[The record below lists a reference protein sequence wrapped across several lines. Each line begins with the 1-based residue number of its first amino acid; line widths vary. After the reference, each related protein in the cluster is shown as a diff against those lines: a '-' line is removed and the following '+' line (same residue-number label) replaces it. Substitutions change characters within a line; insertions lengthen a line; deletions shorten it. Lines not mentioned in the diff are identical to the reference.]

1 MLAYVGFLLL
11 QMLFSMLVPAI
22 TNTLSFIQE
31 RSRELD
37 DKAQVPRI
45 AYGAPADITEH
56 PYFAILEGC
65 GAAII
70 SEEWLV
76 TAAHCVLPHGY
87 GHYEQHVTFVGSHTL
102 ENSVPV
108 FIEEIVVH
116 PQYTDL
122 GFAIVNDIALIRLVK
137 PLKFSDRIQPLEL
150 PDEKYELEDDS
161 KHVFVGVGLDETG
174 KPSKQ
179 LMKIDVNGYSTS
191 TCYARYFGSMYW
203 SVAPFMSWLDETTIC
218 ARRVENLVGAGYGDS
233 GSPMVKD
240 NVLVGI
246 ASYIMLDNDCHS
258 CHSRTLYLANV
269 AHYVP
274 WILSHTGKL

>member
-1 MLAYVGFLLL
+1 
-11 QMLFSMLVPAI
+11 MLVPVI

-37 DKAQVPRI
+37 DIGAQVPRI

-76 TAAHCVLPHGY
+76 TAAHCVLPHG
-87 GHYEQHVTFVGSHTL
+87 
-102 ENSVPV
+102 
-108 FIEEIVVH
+108 
-116 PQYTDL
+116 
-122 GFAIVNDIALIRLVK
+122 LVK

-161 KHVFVGVGLDETG
+161 KYVFVGVGLDETG
-174 KPSKQ
+174 KLSKQ

-246 ASYIMLDNDCHS
+246 ASYIMLDNDCYS